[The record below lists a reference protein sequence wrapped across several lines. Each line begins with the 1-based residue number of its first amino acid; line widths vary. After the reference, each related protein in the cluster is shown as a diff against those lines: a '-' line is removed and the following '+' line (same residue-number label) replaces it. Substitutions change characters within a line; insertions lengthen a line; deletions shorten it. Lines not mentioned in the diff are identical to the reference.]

1 MTPPRREQRK
11 TYLDASV
18 VPVSLALLARAD
30 ALEAEALT
38 VSANIGNDA
47 GWDRIKEVE
56 AHKVISAIATEF
68 RALAEE
74 LHWQ

>member
-30 ALEAEALT
+30 ALETEALT
-38 VSANIGNDA
+38 VSANIGNEP
-47 GWDRIKEVE
+47 WDRIKENE